1 MKILYYSPNAVH
13 SGGITSRWIYGIDLI
28 EYLIVRFPLWE
39 FIKMEADSK
48 MELQKMY
55 KTSDC
60 LLRPS
65 RHDGY
70 SFGVQEAL
78 HFKLP
83 VLHTYPIPGVILIK
97 TELKDIEEKLIELE
111 KSS

>member
-13 SGGITSRWIYGIDLI
+13 SGGITSRWIYGLDLI
-28 EYLIVRFPLWE
+28 QAIEMIYPEWD
-39 FIKMEADSK
+39 FIEMKADSK
-48 MELQKMY
+48 LKLREMY
-55 KTSDC
+55 ATSDC

-97 TELKDIEEKLIELE
+97 AELRDVEEKLIELE

>member
-1 MKILYYSPNAVH
+1 MKILYYSPKNVH
-13 SGGITSRWIYGIDLI
+13 SGGIKSEWIYGLDLI
-28 EYLIVRFPLWE
+28 GALEVLHPEWK
-39 FIKMEADSK
+39 FI
-48 MELQKMY
+48 ELKIKAKITLRQVY
-55 KTSDC
+55 RNADC

-83 VLHTYPIPGVILIK
+83 VLHTYPILGVILIK
-97 TELKDIEEKLIELE
+97 AGLNDIEDKLLKLE
-111 KSS
+111 RK

>member
-1 MKILYYSPNAVH
+1 MKILYYAPNNVH
-13 SGGITSRWIYGIDLI
+13 SGGIKSSWIYGLDII
-28 EYLIVRFPLWE
+28 QYLIVRYPNWD
-39 FIKMEADSK
+39 FIEMKADSK
-48 MELQKMY
+48 LKLRKMY
-55 KTSDC
+55 ATSDC

-97 TELKDIEEKLIELE
+97 AELRDVEEKLIELE
-111 KSS
+111 KGL